1 MKNLLKSWIAG
12 TALLSISATAGW
24 AEEANLILNWTP
36 GADHAPIYYALEQGW
51 YADAG
56 LDLKANSG
64 KGSGLAAQTVGTGSS
79 EFGIAEL
86 GTAFV
91 AKSKGAD
98 LTAIMVLYA
107 NSPLTLYWKKSS
119 GMKGPKDF
127 AGHTLGNPPGD
138 AARVLWP
145 AFAKAVGL
153 EDGSV
158 SFVNLA
164 PPAKNPSLA
173 ADRVDIISEFYNGH
187 DAKVAAFGDDL
198 AFLRWSEYG
207 INPYGN
213 SFIVNTAY
221 MKENPEA
228 VATFV
233 SVTQRA
239 YSACVEDPK
248 PCVDALMAAASG
260 LDEKAMYD
268 QWTRVKDLMAD
279 KTTTTEGLGFFDGE
293 RIQNTYDLIETYF
306 GMEKPFDPADAYTN
320 EYLDGSQKMT
330 AQ

>member
-1 MKNLLKSWIAG
+1 MKKLLRTWFASFAMLG
-12 TALLSISATAGW
+12 LSATASF
-24 AEEANLILNWTP
+24 ADEVNLILNWTP
-36 GADHAPIYYALEQGW
+36 GADHSPIYYALDQGW

-56 LDLKANSG
+56 IDLQVNSG
-64 KGSGLAAQTVGTGSS
+64 KGSGLAAQTVGTGAS

-91 AKSKGAD
+91 AKAKGAD

-119 GMKGPKDF
+119 GINGPKDF
-127 AGHTLGNPPGD
+127 AGRTLGNPPGD

-153 EDGSV
+153 EDGAV

-187 DAKVAAFGDDL
+187 DAKVSAFGDDL
-198 AFLRWSEYG
+198 DFLRWSEYG

-213 SFIVNTAY
+213 SFIVNTTY

-228 VATFV
+228 VAKFV
-233 SVTQRA
+233 EVTQRA
-239 YSACVEDPK
+239 YSECVKSPDPCIK
-248 PCVDALMAAASG
+248 SIMDAASG
-260 LDEKAMYD
+260 LDKVAMD
-268 QWTRVKDLMAD
+268 NQWARVKELMAD
-279 KTTTTEGLGFFDGE
+279 ATTTTEGLGVFSGD

-306 GMEKPFDPADAYTN
+306 GVEKPFDPATSYTN
-320 EYLDGSQKMT
+320 EFLNKDIKMT

>member
-1 MKNLLKSWIAG
+1 MKKLLGAWFAG
-12 TALLSISATAGW
+12 VAMLSLSATASF
-24 AEEANLILNWTP
+24 AEEASLILNWTP
-36 GADHAPIYYALEQGW
+36 GADHAPIYYAVDQGW
-51 YADAG
+51 YANAG
-56 LDLKANSG
+56 IDLKVNSG
-64 KGSGLAAQTVGTGSS
+64 KGSGLAAQTVGTGAS

-187 DAKVAAFGDDL
+187 DAKLAAFGDDL
-198 AFLRWSEYG
+198 ASLRWSEVG

-213 SFIVNTAY
+213 SFIVNTSY
-221 MKENPEA
+221 MKENPEV
-228 VATFV
+228 VAKFAA
-233 SVTQRA
+233 VTQRA
-239 YSACVEDPK
+239 FHACVENPDPCIK
-248 PCVDALMAAASG
+248 SLMDVASG
-260 LDEKAMYD
+260 LNKEAMDD
-268 QWTRVKDLMAD
+268 QWTRVKELMAD
-279 KTTTTEGLGFFDGE
+279 ETTTTEGLGFFSGD
-293 RIQNTYDLIETYF
+293 RIQKTYDLIETYF
-306 GMEKPFDPADAYTN
+306 GVEKPFDPAESYTN
-320 EYLDGSQKMT
+320 EYLDKNIKMT
-330 AQ
+330 AN

>member
-1 MKNLLKSWIAG
+1 MKKLLGAWVAG
-12 TALLSISATAGW
+12 FAMLSLSATASF
-24 AEEANLILNWTP
+24 AEEASLILNWTP
-36 GADHAPIYYALEQGW
+36 GADHAPIYYALDQGW

-56 LDLKANSG
+56 IDLTVNSG
-64 KGSGLAAQTVGTGSS
+64 KGSGLAAQTVGTGAS

-153 EDGSV
+153 EDGTV

-187 DAKVAAFGDDL
+187 DAKLAAFGDDL
-198 AFLRWSEYG
+198 AFLRWSEVG

-213 SFIVNTAY
+213 SFIVNTSY
-221 MKENPEA
+221 MKENPEV
-228 VATFV
+228 VANFAT
-233 SVTQRA
+233 VTQRA
-239 YSACVEDPK
+239 FHACVENPDPCIK
-248 PCVDALMAAASG
+248 SLMDVASG
-260 LDEKAMYD
+260 LDKVAMND
-268 QWTRVKDLMAD
+268 QWTRVKELMAD
-279 KTTTTEGLGFFDGE
+279 ETTTSEGLGFFGSD
-293 RIQNTYDLIETYF
+293 RIQLTYDLIETYF
-306 GMEKPFDPADAYTN
+306 GVEKPFDPATSYTN
-320 EYLDGSQKMT
+320 EYLDKSIKMT